1 MDRLSS
7 PWPLPVRC
15 IPPVLVLTAVLFDLF
30 TPIDYHG
37 GPLLAAAC
45 VTAGA
50 VLSFLAALLLT
61 TGALGAIV
69 GLTVR
74 HESFGHV
81 LGAAEIGNVLLAGLI
96 GLAVNRLVARY
107 GRSLATVRTVSEAAQ
122 RAILPTPPERMGPL
136 DIAVRYRAAQS
147 EARIGGDVYAVEDSP
162 YGTRLLIGDVRG
174 KGLGAV
180 AAVSVLLGAF
190 REAAEWAPDLPEL
203 AGRLEHAL
211 AREGARRSG
220 EDQTEGFTTALVAEF
235 SADCRT
241 LRLLNRGHP
250 APYLLVG
257 GTVVALNAVEPDL
270 PLGMGQLN
278 GHRSAPD
285 THVLPPGGSLL
296 LITDGVTEARDRSG
310 VFYDPAVRLAG
321 RGFQGPR
328 EVIDALVGDVEEW
341 TGGSGTDDM
350 AVLAVS
356 YHSPAAPAPAAA
368 RPG

>member
-1 MDRLSS
+1 MDRLSG

-15 IPPVLVLTAVLFDLF
+15 IPAAILLTGVSFDLL

-37 GPLLAAAC
+37 GPLLAVSCVAAG
-45 VTAGA
+45 VT
-50 VLSFLAALLLT
+50 LSFRSTLLHSVV
-61 TGALGAIV
+61 ALGAMV
-69 GLTVR
+69 GLTVG
-74 HESFGHV
+74 HGSFGHV
-81 LGAAEIGNVLLAGLI
+81 LGAAEIANVLLAGMI
-96 GLAVNRLVARY
+96 GLGVNRLIARY
-107 GRSLATVRTVSEAAQ
+107 GRSLATVRSVAEAAQ
-122 RAILPTPPERMGPL
+122 RAILPTPPERIGPL

-147 EARIGGDVYAVEDSP
+147 EARIGGDVYAVEDTP

-180 AAVSVLLGAF
+180 AAVSVVLGAF
-190 REAAEWAPDLPEL
+190 REAAEWASDLPEL

-211 AREGARRSG
+211 IREGVRRSG

-257 GTVVALNAVEPDL
+257 GVVLALDAVEPDL
-270 PLGMGQLN
+270 PLGMGRLN

-285 THVLPPGGSLL
+285 THALPPGGSLL
-296 LITDGVTEARDRSG
+296 LITDGVTEARDSAG
-310 VFYDPAVRLAG
+310 MFYDPAVRLAG
-321 RGFQGPR
+321 RGPFRGPR
-328 EVIDALVGDVEEW
+328 EVIDALVSDVEEW

-350 AVLAVS
+350 AVLAVT
-356 YHSPAAPAPAAA
+356 YHSP
-368 RPG
+368 

>member
-1 MDRLSS
+1 MDRLSGR
-7 PWPLPVRC
+7 WPLPVRC
-15 IPPVLVLTAVLFDLF
+15 IPPALVLAGVLFDAF

-50 VLSFLAALLLT
+50 TLSFRSTVVLAAV
-61 TGALGAIV
+61 ALGAMV
-69 GLTVR
+69 GLTIQ
-74 HESFGHV
+74 HQSFGHA
-81 LGAAEIGNVLLAGLI
+81 LGFAEIANVLLAGLL
-96 GLAVNRLVARY
+96 GLGVNRLIARY
-107 GRSLATVRTVSEAAQ
+107 GRSLATVRTVAEAAQ

-147 EARIGGDVYAVEDSP
+147 EARIGGDVYAVEDTP
-162 YGTRLLIGDVRG
+162 YGVRLLIADVRG

-180 AAVSVLLGAF
+180 AAVSVVLGAF

-211 AREGARRSG
+211 IREGARRSG
-220 EDQTEGFTTALVAEF
+220 EDQSEGFTTALVAEF

-257 GTVVALNAVEPDL
+257 ATVVALNAAEPDL
-270 PLGMGQLN
+270 PLGMGGLD
-278 GHRSAPD
+278 GRRSVPD
-285 THVLPPGGSLL
+285 VHPLPPGGSLL
-296 LITDGVTEARDRSG
+296 LVTDGVTEARDG
-310 VFYDPAVRLAG
+310 AGAFYDPAVQLAG
-321 RGFQGPR
+321 RGPFHGPSG
-328 EVIDALVGDVEEW
+328 VIDALVGDVEEW

-350 AVLAVS
+350 AVLAVT
-356 YHSPAAPAPAAA
+356 YHSP
-368 RPG
+368 